1 MELPARHEVLIP
13 MRTKDG
19 DSRTGLHESP
29 GEVLM
34 LKTVVDGDKNGG
46 FWVKAVNLSDEN
58 VMLFKN
64 QKVGIVTDIDD
75 CSETFN
81 LAMETDCPTV
91 SYMSCTCGS
100 TWNVPGGD

>member
-1 MELPARHEVLIP
+1 M
-13 MRTKDG
+13 
-19 DSRTGLHESP
+19 S
-29 GEVLM
+29 
-34 LKTVVDGDKNGG
+34 KTVVDSDKNGG

-75 CSETFN
+75 CSEPFN

-91 SYMSCTCGS
+91 SYMAEEEGRNLAFLCQTV
-100 TWNVPGGD
+100 T